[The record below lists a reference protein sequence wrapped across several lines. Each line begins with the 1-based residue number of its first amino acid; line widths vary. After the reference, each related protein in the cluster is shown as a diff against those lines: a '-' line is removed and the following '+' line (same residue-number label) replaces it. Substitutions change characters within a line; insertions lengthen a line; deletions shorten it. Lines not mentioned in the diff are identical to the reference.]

1 LAANKTNRALK
12 NKIGGVLME
21 TNQKM
26 KKRLPAVLIVT
37 IIIVSL
43 IGGSVIGYS
52 VSSISVSSNISDLT
66 SQVSTLQTQLSSLQT
81 TQSTTNQDSNIQ
93 TTATQTAISQSNSQ
107 SLSELYEEVKNSV
120 VIVEGLTASTMFGQT
135 SYSEIQGSGF
145 VYNYSGQMVI
155 ITNNHVVDNVVN
167 ITVTFINGNAYPAEL
182 LGADQYADLAVL
194 STDAPEN
201 EYYPLEITTSSTLE
215 VGDPLA
221 AVGGP
226 YGLAGTMTTG
236 IVSALNRTITEE
248 MSGSYPI
255 SDVIQTS
262 TPINSGNSGGP
273 LLNYEGQVV
282 GITTAIVSNSDNLG
296 FAIPSDTILREIGSL
311 ITTGTYTNHST
322 IGAYGTDMTYRLAQA
337 MNTDVTYGWL
347 ITKVT
352 NGGPADTAGIQG
364 GTKQTAISSTSYVIG
379 GDIIIALNGTRIRNI
394 DDLSTYLERC
404 TVPGET
410 VIVTIIRDNQQM
422 DLSLVLGSRPAQ
434 T

>member
-1 LAANKTNRALK
+1 
-12 NKIGGVLME
+12 ME
-21 TNQKM
+21 TDQKP
-26 KKRLPAVLIVT
+26 KPRLPVVLIVT

-43 IGGSVIGYS
+43 IGGSVVGYAA
-52 VSSISVSSNISDLT
+52 SSISLSSSISDLQ
-66 SQVSTLQTQLSSLQT
+66 SQVSALQTQLSNLQA
-81 TQSTTNQDSNIQ
+81 TQSTTTQDDSQ
-93 TTATQTAISQSNSQ
+93 TATQTTTNQSDNQ
-107 SLSELYEEVKNSV
+107 SLSDLYDQVKNSV
-120 VIVEGLTASTMFGQT
+120 VIVEGLTASTGMFGQT
-135 SYSEIQGSGF
+135 SYSEVQGSGF
-145 VYNYSGQMVI
+145 VYDYSGQMVI
-155 ITNNHVVDNVVN
+155 ITNNHVVDDVVN
-167 ITVTFINGNAYPAEL
+167 ITVTFINGNTYTAEL

-194 STDAPEN
+194 SADAPES
-201 EYYPLEITTSSTLE
+201 EYYPLEITTSSTLK

-273 LLNYEGQVV
+273 LINYEGQVV
-282 GITTAIVSNSDNLG
+282 GITTAIVSDSDNLG

-337 MNTDVTYGWL
+337 MDTDVTYGWL

-352 NGGPADTAGIQG
+352 SGGPAGTAGIQG
-364 GTKQTAISSTSYVIG
+364 GTTQTIISSTSYTTG
-379 GDIIIALNGTRIRNI
+379 GDIIIGLNGTRIRNI
-394 DDLSTYLERC
+394 DDLSTYLERS
-404 TVPGET
+404 TIPSET
-410 VIVTIIRDNQQM
+410 VIVTIIRNNQQM
-422 DLSLVLGSRPAQ
+422 DISLVLGSRPTQ

>member
-1 LAANKTNRALK
+1 
-12 NKIGGVLME
+12 ME
-21 TNQKM
+21 TNQKT
-26 KKRLPAVLIVT
+26 KSRLPAILMVV

-43 IGGSVIGYS
+43 IGGSVVGYAIS
-52 VSSISVSSNISDLT
+52 SMDVSSSISDLK
-66 SQVSTLQTQLSSLQT
+66 SQISTLQTQISNLQT
-81 TQSTTNQDSNIQ
+81 AQNETTQDSSIQTTTVQTTTNQSD
-93 TTATQTAISQSNSQ
+93 SQ
-107 SLSELYEEVKNSV
+107 SLSELYEKVKNSV
-120 VIVEGLTASTMFGQT
+120 VIVEGVTESTSMFGQI

-155 ITNNHVVDNVVN
+155 ITNNHVVDDVMN
-167 ITVTFINGNAYPAEL
+167 ITVTFINGNTYPAEL

-221 AVGGP
+221 AIGGP

-273 LLNYEGQVV
+273 LINYDGQVV
-282 GITTAIVSNSDNLG
+282 GITTAIVSDSDNLG
-296 FAIPSDTILREIGSL
+296 FAIPSDTILREISSL
-311 ITTGTYTNHST
+311 ITTGTYTNHSM

-337 MNTDVTYGWL
+337 MDTDVTYGWL
-347 ITKVT
+347 ITRVT
-352 NGGPADTAGIQG
+352 NGGAADTAGLQG
-364 GTKQTAISSTSYVIG
+364 GTKQTVISSTTYAIG
-379 GDIIIALNGTRIRNI
+379 GDIIVAFNGTRIRNI

-422 DLSLVLGSRPAQ
+422 DISLVLSARPAQ